1 MNIQV
6 GNLLISTRYLL
17 LFKIEENEVIGL
29 DDYVNK
35 DNLYIFNAICKN
47 NYELYSIDYNVYKYL
62 CERDWRINDNYLNY
76 NKQRYNLM
84 ANRLLLMRT
93 VALNRDLNN

>member
-1 MNIQV
+1 MEIGFLKINNGEMYNGHFLMEKGPFDEIQEKKYFKELNIQV
-6 GNLLISTRYLL
+6 GNLLILTRYLR

-47 NYELYSIDYNVYKYL
+47 NYELYSID
-62 CERDWRINDNYLNY
+62 
-76 NKQRYNLM
+76 
-84 ANRLLLMRT
+84 
-93 VALNRDLNN
+93 